1 MIAVRRLT
9 PRLLL
14 GIVALSALVV
24 APHAMLPS
32 SHEIPASAAT
42 DQDVPAGHI
51 VVGGQILYI
60 DQLSDRNHPA
70 AGLKVEIWD
79 LDRGF
84 PTTSEKLGETRTDM
98 AGFFRSDPIL
108 NQDRD
113 GPGGEPGITRQ
124 DVFLKLFTDNGKVR
138 LLKWNTTQA
147 FVWQSYEIDPINGIR
162 DNVPDGEVN
171 LPRLVIQENSPNVEA
186 LWTFVNMAEAWLFM
200 RDATGSD
207 PGELTGFW
215 SRDLRDGP
223 RYDPVEKRLYFRD
236 GIAGYADVVV
246 QHTAYALLHNI
257 YGTLPAGWEN
267 CLAGP
272 GAEVKAEAT
281 AACALVQGFATYLP
295 LAVYQEPIFE
305 SPSVRAL
312 DLDAP
317 LPVMPGWSNGD
328 KVPGRIAGAFWDLD
342 EHDQTVEAH
351 DAFNATFA
359 DIWEVFAQRRPNTM
373 AEWWAGWKALGKDA
387 CGASASLFQNS
398 IDYGSAPTIQ
408 TIPDVVIDEDTTY
421 SFDLYDYISD
431 TDCGD
436 DQLQITVTSFGTP
449 EAGVTLQ
456 GTSVI
461 SVTPQANWFGSTTV
475 MLTVSDGAM
484 PQNTSFRVIVNSV
497 NDCPQIMPRV
507 IDPLPVKYNVPIR
520 VDLTGHGVDV
530 EDAPTDLQWDVEIDS
545 PFDQALTVT
554 GRGTTTLVFTLDPVI
569 TGDYTA
575 RVNLV
580 LRDRNGCETKQ
591 SLALFWSSR
600 PNNPPFIRF
609 ARLTRE
615 YIYPINT
622 SIRVDLTGVAGD
634 DEDGDDD
641 LEWFVN
647 NPGDLN
653 AQISRV
659 THQVFDFEP
668 DVNFVGS
675 NVVELEVRDSV
686 GARATG
692 EITLTW
698 KPADFFNV
706 PPQILRNR
714 LLGKT
719 VGAGKTVS
727 PTACYPL
734 MDKAI
739 DPDDPIR
746 SLRWFL
752 DNYNTA
758 NLRIDG
764 LGSQQIC
771 MTPRPGFIGC
781 ETARFIV
788 RDPKG
793 GEDTHE
799 ITTCW
804 REIKIMFPSTSKPLR

>member
-1 MIAVRRLT
+1 MFEPRWMTVRRRAAAVAAVVATALAA
-9 PRLLL
+9 
-14 GIVALSALVV
+14 VALPRAES
-24 APHAMLPS
+24 
-32 SHEIPASAAT
+32 PASAAV
-42 DQDVPAGHI
+42 DQDVPEGHI

-84 PTTSEKLGETRTDM
+84 PTTSEKLGETRTDA
-98 AGFFRSDPIL
+98 AGFFRSDPIR
-108 NQDRD
+108 NEDRD
-113 GPGGEPGITRQ
+113 GPGGEPGVTRQ
-124 DVFLKLFTDNGKVR
+124 DVFLKLYTDNGQVK
-138 LLKWNTTQA
+138 LLKWNTTQE
-147 FVWQSYEIDPINGIR
+147 FVWQSYEIDPVNGIR
-162 DNVPDGEVN
+162 DNVADGEVN

-200 RDATGSD
+200 RDASGTE
-207 PGELTGFW
+207 PGEVVGFW
-215 SRDLRDGP
+215 SRDLREGP
-223 RYDPVEKRLYFRD
+223 KYDPTERRLYFRD

-257 YGTLPAGWEN
+257 YGTLPAGWEA

-272 GAEVKAEAT
+272 GAEVKSEVA

-295 LAVYQEPIFE
+295 LAVYQEPVFE
-305 SPSVRAL
+305 SPTVRAL

-317 LPVMPGWSNGD
+317 LPVTPGWANGD
-328 KVPGRIAGAFWDLD
+328 RVPGRIAGAFWDLD

-387 CGASASLFQNS
+387 CGAGASLYQNS
-398 IDYGSAPTIQ
+398 IDYNTAPALLP
-408 TIPDVVIDEDTTY
+408 IPDVVIDEDDTY
-421 SFDLYDYISD
+421 SFDLFDYVSD
-431 TDCGD
+431 TDCAD
-436 DQLQITVTSFGTP
+436 DQLEITVTSFGDP
-449 EAGVTLQ
+449 AAGVSLQ

-461 SVTPQANWFGSTTV
+461 SVTPQANWFGTTTV
-475 MLTVSDGAM
+475 TLSVSDGAR
-484 PQNTSFRVIVNSV
+484 PQNASFRVVVNSV
-497 NDCPQIMPRV
+497 NDCPQITPRV
-507 IDPLPVKYNVPIR
+507 VDPLPVKYGETVRI
-520 VDLTGHGVDV
+520 DLAGHGVDV
-530 EDAPTDLQWDVEIDS
+530 EDAASQLQWDVELDP

-554 GRGTTTLVFTLDPVI
+554 GRGTTTLEFALDPLI
-569 TGDYTA
+569 TTDYSA

-580 LRDRNGCETKQ
+580 LKDRGGCETKQ
-591 SLALFWSSR
+591 AIVMFWSSR
-600 PNNPPFIRF
+600 PNNPPFIRW

-659 THQVFDFEP
+659 THQIFDFEP
-668 DVNFVGS
+668 DVDFVGS

-692 EITLTW
+692 TITLTW
-698 KPADFFNV
+698 RPADEFNV

-714 LLGKT
+714 LFGKT
-719 VGAGKTVS
+719 VGSGKTVS

-734 MDKAI
+734 SDKAI
-739 DPDDPIR
+739 DPDDPVR

-752 DNYNTA
+752 DNYNTG
-758 NLRIDG
+758 NLRVDG
-764 LGSQQIC
+764 LGTQQLC
-771 MTPRPGFIGC
+771 LTPRPGFIGC

-804 REIKIMFPSTSKPLR
+804 REIKIMFPYMSRPPR